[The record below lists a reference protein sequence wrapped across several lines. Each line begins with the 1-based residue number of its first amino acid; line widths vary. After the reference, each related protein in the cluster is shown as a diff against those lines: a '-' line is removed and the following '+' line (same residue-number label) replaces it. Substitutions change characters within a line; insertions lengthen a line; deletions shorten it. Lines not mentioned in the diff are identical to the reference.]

1 MEPKPMTAKE
11 YFQSLSILHA
21 ALLSGQVMLAAIF
34 YFFFNAG
41 KLPVTGQEA
50 AGQMELYIIG
60 GLVIVGVLAS
70 SQLFNTRL
78 QKVKKEESLSA
89 KLAGYRSASILR
101 YALLEAPSI
110 AAIVV
115 YMLTNNL
122 LLLVFAGMIIIL
134 FLIYRPTK
142 DRVVTD
148 LELSPAEEAKLD
160 DPNAIVTEINR

>member
-1 MEPKPMTAKE
+1 MTARE
-11 YFQSLSILHA
+11 YFQSLTILHA
-21 ALLSGQVMLAAIF
+21 ALLSGQVIMAVIF
-34 YFFFNAG
+34 YFFFNANQP
-41 KLPVTGQEA
+41 PVTGREA
-50 AGQMELYIIG
+50 TGQMEVYLIG
-60 GLVIVGVLAS
+60 GLMIVGVLAS

-78 QKVKKEESLSA
+78 QKVKNEESLSA

-110 AAIVV
+110 AAIVM

-122 LLLVFAGMIIIL
+122 LLLIFAGMIVIL

-142 DRVVTD
+142 ERVVTD
-148 LELSPAEEAKLD
+148 LELSPSEQAKLD